1 MPNMGATKKS
11 VSATGG
17 RIVSKKV
24 ASQKSARGPLA
35 VREASARYKVT
46 AQKVPIASS
55 GLADALFTTT
65 QQRVLSL
72 VYGLPDQSFFANQII
87 GKTGSGS
94 GAVQRELARLE
105 SSGLVTAKWIGN
117 QKHYQAN
124 KDSPIF
130 YELWGIVQK
139 TVGVAGPLH
148 SALRHLESQI
158 LAAFV
163 FGSVAKKQ
171 DSSAS
176 DIDLMVISDSLSY
189 ADLYAVLEPVTVQLG
204 RAVNPTVLS
213 AKDVAKRTKDG
224 SAFMKRVLNQPQIW
238 LMGSKSDLGI

>member
-1 MPNMGATKKS
+1 MRRAAPY
-11 VSATGG
+11 
-17 RIVSKKV
+17 
-24 ASQKSARGPLA
+24 Q
-35 VREASARYKVT
+35 VT
-46 AQKVPIASS
+46 AQKALLAAS

-65 QQRVLSL
+65 QQRVLGL
-72 VYGLPDQSFFANQII
+72 LFGLPDRSFFANEII

-94 GAVQRELARLE
+94 GAVQRELAHLE
-105 SSGLVTAKWIGN
+105 STGLVTAKWIGN

-148 SALRHLESQI
+148 SPLRHLESQI

-189 ADLYAVLEPVTVQLG
+189 ADLYAVLEPVTAQLG

-213 AKDVAKRTKDG
+213 AKDVTKRSKDG
-224 SAFMKRVLNQPQIW
+224 SAFMKRVLIQPQIW

>member
-1 MPNMGATKKS
+1 MPNMGTTKKS
-11 VSATGG
+11 VPAKGG
-17 RIVSKKV
+17 RIVGKTVASKKL
-24 ASQKSARGPLA
+24 ARAPLA
-35 VREASARYKVT
+35 VREAGAPYRVT
-46 AQKVPIASS
+46 AQKAPLAAS

-65 QQRVLSL
+65 QQRVLGL
-72 VYGLPDQSFFANQII
+72 IFGLPDQSFFANEII

-105 SSGLVTAKWIGN
+105 SSGVVTAKWIGN

-130 YELWGIVQK
+130 AELWGILQK

-163 FGSVAKKQ
+163 FGSVAKQQ

-176 DIDLMVISDSLSY
+176 DIDLMVISDSLTY
-189 ADLYAVLEPVTVQLG
+189 ADLYAVLEPVSVQLG

-213 AKDVAKRTKDG
+213 AKDVAKRSKDG